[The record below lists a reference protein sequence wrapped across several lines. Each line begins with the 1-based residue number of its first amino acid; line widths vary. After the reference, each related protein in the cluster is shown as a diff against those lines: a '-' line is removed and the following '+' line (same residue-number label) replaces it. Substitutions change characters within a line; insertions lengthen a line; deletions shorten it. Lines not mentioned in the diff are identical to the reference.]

1 MSQCNRCGGIIAKPG
16 MIYPEGANM
25 CRCGWANDQFTVP
38 HRTPTEDMGKIDPY
52 KVPQEQIDGYMQRMK
67 EKGNVQ
73 KPSMSHIINLCEQ
86 LSMGELRALIEV
98 IKQLHDVQA
107 CSSSPVGLKT
117 TTREF

>member
-1 MSQCNRCGGIIAKPG
+1 MSQCNRCGGVIAEPYK
-16 MIYPEGANM
+16 IYPEQTSF
-25 CRCGWANDQFTVP
+25 CHCGWANDQFTVP

-52 KVPQEQIDGYMQRMK
+52 KVPQEEIDKFMK
-67 EKGNVQ
+67 RQAQSVQ

-117 TTREF
+117 TKREF